1 MRTSVMLMSMGEING
16 SPATARDLERLG
28 LTNYGHFTSMRVE
41 EDGGVRGLSLHMAR
55 LSRDCKIVFGA
66 ELDTDRV
73 LGYVRQAV
81 NQHTGAFTVRVTIF
95 DPDLTMGNISDP
107 AEPQVLVTTRPAG
120 QMLAPPLTA
129 KTFNFSRDLP
139 LVKHIGL
146 FSQMQ
151 LRRAAQISG
160 FDDAIFV
167 EADGRVCEGAT
178 WNLGFIDCD
187 GVVVWPDAPALPGVT
202 MRLLQIAHADAVKIP
217 VTRVMLSDMRAAFAT
232 NVSIGVRTIKAIDDV
247 RFSTDDST
255 LDLMRKIYSELPSE
269 RL

>member
-1 MRTSVMLMSMGEING
+1 MLRSMGEING
-16 SPATARDLERLG
+16 VPVTAPDLERLG

-55 LSRDCKIVFGA
+55 LSRDCETVFGV

-81 NQHTGAFTVRVTIF
+81 SHHTGAFIVRVTVF
-95 DPDLTMGNISDP
+95 DPGLTMGNISDP

-120 QMLAPPLTA
+120 QMLALPLTA
-129 KTFNFSRDLP
+129 KTFTFSRDLP

-146 FSQMQ
+146 FSQLR
-151 LRRAAQISG
+151 LRRAAQMSG

-178 WNLGFIDCD
+178 WNLGFVDRD
-187 GVVVWPDAPALPGVT
+187 GVVVWPEAPALPGVT
-202 MRLLQIAHADAVKIP
+202 MRLLQTAHADAVTIP
-217 VTRVMLSDMRAAFAT
+217 VTRAMLSEMRAAFAT
-232 NVSIGVRTIKAIDDV
+232 NVSFGVRTVEAIDDV
-247 RFSTDDST
+247 RFSPDDFT

-269 RL
+269 RF